1 MSTIAQNLQTIATA
15 KANIATSVNA
25 KGGNI
30 TSETPLSAYSAAID
44 AIPSGGG
51 GGEPDWSEIGYSGA
65 PQSVLDAFDYS
76 KDIYDNWDTG
86 ETSMNSMFAQDHELV
101 YFPLVDT
108 SNVTQMQYT
117 FNYCSK
123 LTNFPLCDTS
133 KVTSFHGTFDKSGVK
148 TIPLICTSACTD
160 MSEMFVESPIE
171 SVPLLDTRNV
181 TNMNMMFSSC
191 QSLTGVPAFNTSA
204 CTDMG
209 SMFDNCSSLTTVPLL
224 DTSNVENM
232 ASMFA
237 GCSSLSGIPA
247 FNTSACTTMS
257 SMFYYCENLTDIPAL
272 NTSACTSMNNMF
284 HGCSSLSGFSA
295 LSGYDFTNVQ
305 DCGDMFSETNL
316 QITTFPVINTVN
328 CTNFGSML
336 RFNSSALTR
345 VEGIYLNSWQGGQ
358 IFGDWPWDPDA
369 QENHPNLT
377 YVMLYNLGM
386 SENAYD
392 DFDLSCLMD
401 WGDGGSANHQSLIDS
416 LYTNAFDRATAGYET
431 RKIKL
436 HPYTYARLSQQEIDN
451 IESKGYE
458 VVDISNE

>member
-65 PQSVLDAFDYS
+65 PQSILDAFDYS

-86 ETSMNSMFAQDHELV
+86 ETSINSMFAQDQELV

-133 KVTSFHGTFDKSGVK
+133 NVTSFHGTFDKSGVK

-181 TNMNMMFSSC
+181 ENMHYMFSSC

-209 SMFDNCSSLTTVPLL
+209 WMFASCSGLTSVPAF
-224 DTSNVENM
+224 DTSNVEDM
-232 ASMFA
+232 GYMFA
-237 GCSSLSGIPA
+237 WCYSLTDIPA
-247 FNTSACTTMS
+247 FNTSACTNMEG
-257 SMFYYCENLTDIPAL
+257 MFTSCESLT
-272 NTSACTSMNNMF
+272 
-284 HGCSSLSGFSA
+284 GFSA
-295 LSGYDFTNVQ
+295 LSGYDFTNVES
-305 DCGDMFSETNL
+305 CGDMFSDTNL

-345 VEGIYLNSWQGGQ
+345 VEGIYLNSWTGGQ
-358 IFGDWPWDPDA
+358 IFGDWNWDPDA
-369 QENHPNLT
+369 QENHPNLS

-386 SENAYD
+386 SDSVDN
-392 DFDLSCLMD
+392 DFNLACLMD
-401 WGDGGSANHQSLIDS
+401 WGDGGSTNHQSLIDS
-416 LYTNAFDRATAGYET
+416 LYTNAFDRASEGYDPV
-431 RKIKL
+431 RILL
-436 HPYTYARLSQQEIDN
+436 HPYTYARLDQSEIDD

-458 VVDISNE
+458 VVDISQE